1 MAYEFLLYEKEEQV
15 AYITL
20 NRPDRLNAVGPEIL
34 RDWLAAMTE
43 AEEDEDV
50 KVIVFK
56 GAGRAFS
63 AGADLTGV
71 GFVYGMKE
79 AKPGEKGELR
89 RIPQRIKLKFD
100 RALFLDFHRRL
111 LYCSKITIAQ
121 LHKYCLGV
129 AFQLVLHCDM
139 LIASEDCKMGHVEE
153 RLGQGGMT
161 ISPIMVLRCGLT
173 RALDLCLTGK
183 MITGTQ
189 AAQYNLI
196 NRAVPEEILND
207 EVKELANGLAL
218 YPKDG
223 IAIGK
228 ACREQMYHT
237 MGIDRGL
244 IDHYIMHSFQTNK
257 VLEPGELNFF
267 KMRRDKGVAGA
278 AHAKHDWFKALD
290 K

>member
-1 MAYEFLLYEKEEQV
+1 MDYEFVLYEKEGQV
-15 AYITL
+15 AYITV
-20 NRPDRLNAVGPEIL
+20 NRPDRLNAVSPEL
-34 RDWLAAMTE
+34 VRDWSAAMTE
-43 AEEDEDV
+43 AEEDDDV

-56 GAGRAFS
+56 GAGRALS

-79 AKPGEKGELR
+79 AKSGEKGELR
-89 RIPQRIKLKFD
+89 RIPQRVKLKFD
-100 RALFLDFHRRL
+100 RNLFLDFHR
-111 LYCSKITIAQ
+111 KILFCPKLTIAQ
-121 LHKYCLGV
+121 LHGYCLGIGFNL
-129 AFQLVLHCDM
+129 ALHCD
-139 LIASEDCKMGHVEE
+139 LLLAAEDCKVGHVEE

-173 RALDLCLTGK
+173 RAMDLCLTGK
-183 MITGTQ
+183 MITGKQ
-189 AAQYNLI
+189 AADYNLV
-196 NRAVPEEILND
+196 NRAVPADILND

-228 ACREQMYHT
+228 ASREMMYMT
-237 MGIDRGL
+237 LGIDRGL

-257 VLEPGELNFF
+257 VLDPGELNFF
-267 KMRRDKGVAGA
+267 KMRRDKGVKGA
-278 AHAKHDWFKALD
+278 AHEKHDYFKALD